1 MFYTFL
7 QRIIPVVT
15 AFALFINSVSGML
28 GLGVVIPY
36 NPDRVEVAV
45 SGDVVTDVDEIV
57 ARYNEAI
64 KKGGF
69 VIGRNG
75 YEKFEVSNITFEDDS
90 EEMKD
95 LFETYESL
103 FPLFTSSVTYSFEL
117 PGTGNLLASDIK
129 SAKMSEKDGETTI
142 IIELADNSESLARA
156 YGWEVEE
163 GSFENP
169 FEETGYIVSMGD
181 FELDYDNATIAC
193 VIDDSGKV
201 IYGDWDYDFSF
212 SSENIEVKI
221 ADMEMTMGF
230 DLDCSAI
237 YDI

>member
-1 MFYTFL
+1 
-7 QRIIPVVT
+7 
-15 AFALFINSVSGML
+15 
-28 GLGVVIPY
+28 
-36 NPDRVEVAV
+36 
-45 SGDVVTDVDEIV
+45 
-57 ARYNEAI
+57 
-64 KKGGF
+64 
-69 VIGRNG
+69 
-75 YEKFEVSNITFEDDS
+75 
-90 EEMKD
+90 MKD
-95 LFETYESL
+95 LFETLESL
-103 FPLFTSSVTYSFEL
+103 FPLFTSSVEYSFEL

-163 GSFENP
+163 GSFENS
-169 FEETGYIVSMGD
+169 FEETGFIVSMGD